1 MDNGPS
7 EGNTQLLG
15 NRLAGAQN
23 SHFLPTGSSVHRGPL
38 HSKMAIYTACAL
50 LADPAV
56 RGRWRPLV

>member
-7 EGNTQLLG
+7 EGKTQLLE

-23 SHFLPTGSSVHRGPL
+23 SHFLPTGSSVHRGRL
-38 HSKMAIYTACAL
+38 HRKMALYSACV
-50 LADPAV
+50 LADPAI